1 MLIDRR
7 RAGLI
12 VRDKDW
18 AALGTNEIVRMMNSR
33 MGGEIVAP
41 FRTTQFGPPTSRVLS
56 VRDWRHGR
64 PVACP

>member
-12 VRDKDW
+12 VRGKDW
-18 AALGTNEIVRMMNSR
+18 AALGTNEIILTMNSR

-41 FRTTQFGPPTSRVLS
+41 FRTTEFGPPTS
-56 VRDWRHGR
+56 
-64 PVACP
+64 